1 MPVDPLDGFVNTA
14 YTLTIGD
21 LDADEALITISSAP
35 RVLNLPII
43 GETLFVFAA
52 YSALD
57 FNVTGFV
64 VPPLVDL
71 ELIIARL
78 RIGLRVGAGAGIDI
92 LMVGIA
98 NECDCVIERRTTVI
112 GLLNNTAFVELEGG
126 LACIKS
132 NSERLLSQLGLYFS
146 DTAFN
151 LFIGVDFAHGLALI
165 VTAFVLSHGSS

>member
-52 YSALD
+52 DSALD

-92 LMVGIA
+92 FVISVGD
-98 NECDCVIERRTTVI
+98 ECDRV
-112 GLLNNTAFVELEGG
+112 VE
-126 LACIKS
+126 S
-132 NSERLLSQLGLYFS
+132 
-146 DTAFN
+146 
-151 LFIGVDFAHGLALI
+151 
-165 VTAFVLSHGSS
+165 